1 MPREVLNRNCN
12 LICIKCDGKNKIFA
26 SKTQAELISSIHFY
40 RYAAHR
46 DVLDSIVW
54 NQITLSH
61 LAIFFLFSSH
71 SPAYTWMR
79 SFVSI
84 SIWCGNRSISF
95 AVIFI
100 FSRSFSAFIN
110 ITIITYDYES
120 IHIRCSFAIVR
131 YLSKRF
137 NVIMYQFVA
146 ISVDYHVLYSKWIY
160 DIHGG
165 WWNFRF
171 CFWLVQFQHL
181 LLMPRFFIHCSC
193 VVLDFLCHSTMILE
207 RWIALFWLT
216 GFKLKKI
223 MCSKNGRELPT
234 NCFQ

>member
-12 LICIKCDGKNKIFA
+12 LICIECDGKNKIFA

-46 DVLDSIVW
+46 DVLDNIVW

-61 LAIFFLFSSH
+61 LALFLPFLLAFARIYVDAFVRVNFHSMCQSIDFIRRIF
-71 SPAYTWMR
+71 
-79 SFVSI
+79 
-84 SIWCGNRSISF
+84 
-95 AVIFI
+95 

-165 WWNFRF
+165 W
-171 CFWLVQFQHL
+171 
-181 LLMPRFFIHCSC
+181 
-193 VVLDFLCHSTMILE
+193 
-207 RWIALFWLT
+207 
-216 GFKLKKI
+216 
-223 MCSKNGRELPT
+223 
-234 NCFQ
+234 

>member
-12 LICIKCDGKNKIFA
+12 LICIECDGKNKIFA

-46 DVLDSIVW
+46 RFLIASSG
-54 NQITLSH
+54 TKSLSVIW
-61 LAIFFLFSSH
+61 LFFFLFCLH

-84 SIWCGNRSISF
+84 SIRCANRFHSPSF
-95 AVIFI
+95 

-165 WWNFRF
+165 W
-171 CFWLVQFQHL
+171 
-181 LLMPRFFIHCSC
+181 
-193 VVLDFLCHSTMILE
+193 
-207 RWIALFWLT
+207 
-216 GFKLKKI
+216 
-223 MCSKNGRELPT
+223 
-234 NCFQ
+234 